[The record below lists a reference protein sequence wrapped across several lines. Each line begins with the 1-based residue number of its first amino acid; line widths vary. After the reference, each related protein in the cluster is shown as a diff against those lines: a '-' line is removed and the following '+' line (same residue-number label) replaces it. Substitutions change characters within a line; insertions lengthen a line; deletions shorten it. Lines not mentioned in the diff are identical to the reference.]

1 MRHYEFIIEYNTQAT
16 LNAMGNK
23 IIEALKL
30 PSVLGS
36 LKQAVHNSHNM
47 DSMKSE
53 PYYIF
58 YRGNDYGSATHHAL
72 ANPTQFLNSV
82 KMGNISGVTG
92 SAGMKEF
99 QSMAT
104 LKLIE
109 YVYEFAVKKMKQDP
123 RDSSWQNTVEQ
134 AWREGSQKLQN
145 EIASEVIKILES
157 FDPTQNKQYTLQLV
171 NWFVHGKNFPKIE
184 DGQSTLRQSLY
195 DFQKLKARIPEAY
208 RDIRRYRN
216 PKEFVDNVQ
225 NLKEKYGKEE
235 TMPKGKSEII
245 YEKDGVTARWAM
257 DQAAACYLGQGTQ
270 WCTAS
275 TQSANYFDTY
285 NAEGALVVVTLAE
298 PIKFYDAN
306 PEVDEYS
313 DPDMMSWSEIKS
325 EISDQYGEDAIADE
339 ILPDYHKWIRQN
351 KLEDYDEELVQDRI
365 QDRKSDDDEVEQFID
380 SYGGPTEG
388 AIERYKND
396 FKRNDPEEYENRI
409 EDGYEYMDWI
419 REWIEEEGD
428 DAFESWLE
436 DDIRSNKEVEAD
448 AFALA
453 IEDLGEDGIVD
464 WASEEYGSVSSML
477 GEHGLYISKESEDQ
491 EVRETS
497 KLQMHV
503 VPDPSARGQD
513 AWDFTI
519 KTMTDEQDV
528 EIPNDVLYAPDFGES
543 ALSRAYTDGDL
554 KSALEDVASNYDSPG
569 AF

>member
-1 MRHYEFIIEYNTQAT
+1 M
-16 LNAMGNK
+16 
-23 IIEALKL
+23 
-30 PSVLGS
+30 
-36 LKQAVHNSHNM
+36 
-47 DSMKSE
+47 
-53 PYYIF
+53 
-58 YRGNDYGSATHHAL
+58 
-72 ANPTQFLNSV
+72 
-82 KMGNISGVTG
+82 
-92 SAGMKEF
+92 
-99 QSMAT
+99 
-104 LKLIE
+104 
-109 YVYEFAVKKMKQDP
+109 
-123 RDSSWQNTVEQ
+123 
-134 AWREGSQKLQN
+134 
-145 EIASEVIKILES
+145 
-157 FDPTQNKQYTLQLV
+157 
-171 NWFVHGKNFPKIE
+171 
-184 DGQSTLRQSLY
+184 
-195 DFQKLKARIPEAY
+195 
-208 RDIRRYRN
+208 
-216 PKEFVDNVQ
+216 
-225 NLKEKYGKEE
+225 
-235 TMPKGKSEII
+235 
-245 YEKDGVTARWAM
+245 
-257 DQAAACYLGQGTQ
+257 
-270 WCTAS
+270 
-275 TQSANYFDTY
+275 
-285 NAEGALVVVTLAE
+285 VVVTLAE

-464 WASEEYGSVSSML
+464 WASEEYGSVSIML
-477 GEHGLYISKESEDQ
+477 GEHGLYISKETEDQ